1 MFPHLF
7 ERISMCSYFAQ
18 PAISLHSA
26 SSWPTII
33 GDHNHILPHLSERIS
48 VLTLFYL
55 ASNINPIF
63 PFHSEQLA
71 YMPNTFFIGDHYRM
85 FPHLSERIIMADP
98 EKTAANGG
106 LVADNVA
113 VINAVNP
120 EPIKE
125 MANLT
130 EIKYEGERLPD
141 NKFWFLCYAFAYFY
155 HYFAGTGMS
164 HWLQNNSKFR
174 IFILSVVPVRRTGNQ
189 YD

>member
-1 MFPHLF
+1 L
-7 ERISMCSYFAQ
+7 
-18 PAISLHSA
+18 
-26 SSWPTII
+26 
-33 GDHNHILPHLSERIS
+33 DILPSGGADFYVNPIFQCLF
-48 VLTLFYL
+48 LTLFF
-55 ASNINPIF
+55 PI
-63 PFHSEQLA
+63 HSEQLA

-130 EIKYEGERLPD
+130 EIKYEGEKKL
-141 NKFWFLCYAFAYFY
+141 
-155 HYFAGTGMS
+155 
-164 HWLQNNSKFR
+164 
-174 IFILSVVPVRRTGNQ
+174 
-189 YD
+189 